1 VVALSLDIHAWKGRP
16 GISAGARERVREVTA
31 GAPETTVLLFSH
43 PRLAAELPTAR
54 HLLAAWG
61 GEGIMQEAVAAWL
74 TGRVDAMAGAARGI
88 DR

>member
-1 VVALSLDIHAWKGRP
+1 M
-16 GISAGARERVREVTA
+16 
-31 GAPETTVLLFSH
+31 LLFSH

-61 GEGIMQEAVAAWL
+61 GEAIMQEAVAAWL
-74 TGRVDAMAGAARGI
+74 TGKTDALAVAAGGI